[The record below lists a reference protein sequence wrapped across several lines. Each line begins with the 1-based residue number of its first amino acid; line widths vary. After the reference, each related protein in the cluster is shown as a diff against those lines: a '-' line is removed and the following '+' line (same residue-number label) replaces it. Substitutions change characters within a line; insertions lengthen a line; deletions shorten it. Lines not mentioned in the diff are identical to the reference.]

1 MGGCVS
7 SPKDLE
13 LEEGEQAPIESP
25 NSPKNAEGE
34 TLVQETKEG
43 GDKEESEKKE
53 EPLVDAAAETKEEN
67 KEEKVDAL
75 AETKEEAKVEQPKAE
90 DKKDEP
96 LVTL

>member
-43 GDKEESEKKE
+43 GDKEE
-53 EPLVDAAAETKEEN
+53 TKEEN